1 MRIKD
6 EPRKVLIIRFSALGD
21 VAITIPVIYSVCA
34 AYPHIK
40 FYIVTRQWS
49 SYLFVERP
57 RNLVVLGVDVKNK
70 YKGVKGMLQLAK
82 KLRKD
87 YKIDAVAD
95 LHSVLRSWVI
105 DSFMKS
111 HRVRVARI
119 DNGQKMKKLLTKG
132 KIKRQLT
139 TTHDR
144 YVEVF
149 NKLGLAF
156 KETFEGYTK
165 TETPILPSK
174 SPGETWVAVAPFS
187 LHRSKEYP
195 LKKMEEV
202 IKMLLD
208 YDPNLHIILFGG
220 GSREKN
226 LLKKVTDRYAR
237 TVSVAAIKH
246 GFSDEFAILKQCD
259 VMVSMDSA
267 NMQLASLTRTP
278 VVSVWGGTH
287 RYSGF
292 LGWKQDPN
300 NIVELDYEC
309 RPCSV
314 IGQAQCRYGDYHCLT
329 DIKPETIFNQVV
341 KELEK
346 QKKNG

>member
-1 MRIKD
+1 MRIKE
-6 EPRKVLIIRFSALGD
+6 EPRKVLIIRFTALAD
-21 VAITIPVIYSVCA
+21 VAITIPVVYSVCA

-40 FYIVTRQWS
+40 FYMVTRQWS
-49 SYLFVERP
+49 SYLFIERP
-57 RNLVVLGVDVKNK
+57 RNLVVLGVDVRNK
-70 YKGVKGMLQLAK
+70 YKGVKGMLKLAK

-95 LHSVLRSWVI
+95 LHSVIRSWVI

-111 HRVRVARI
+111 HGVRLARI
-119 DNGQKMKKLLTKG
+119 DKGHKMKKLLTKG

-149 NKLGLAF
+149 NKIGLAF
-156 KETFEGYTK
+156 KETFEGYQK
-165 TETPILPSK
+165 VETQIIPPK
-174 SPGETWVAVAPFS
+174 PDNETWVAVAPFS
-187 LHRSKEYP
+187 QHRSKEYP
-195 LKKMEEV
+195 LEKMEEV
-202 IKMLLD
+202 IKLLLNH
-208 YDPNLHIILFGG
+208 DPNLRIILFGG
-220 GSREKN
+220 GSKEKA
-226 LLKKVTDRYAR
+226 LLHKVTMKYER
-237 TVSVAAIKH
+237 TFSVAEAKH
-246 GFSDEFAILKQCD
+246 GFTDEFAVLRQCN

-267 NMQLASLTRTP
+267 NMHLASLTRTP

-292 LGWKQDPN
+292 LGWKQNPN

-314 IGQAQCRYGDYHCLT
+314 FGQAQCRYGDYHCLT
-329 DIKPETIFNQVV
+329 DIKPETIFNQVLKV
-341 KELEK
+341 LEK
-346 QKKNG
+346 QKKHD

>member
-1 MRIKD
+1 MRIKE
-6 EPRKVLIIRFSALGD
+6 EPRKVLIIRFTALAD
-21 VAITIPVIYSVCA
+21 VAITIPVVYSVCA

-40 FYIVTRQWS
+40 FYMVTRQWS

-57 RNLVVLGVDVKNK
+57 RNLVVLGVDVRNK
-70 YKGVKGMLQLAK
+70 YKGVKGMLKLAK

-95 LHSVLRSWVI
+95 LHSVIRSWVI

-111 HRVRVARI
+111 HGVRLARI
-119 DNGQKMKKLLTKG
+119 DKGHKMKKLLTKG

-149 NKLGLAF
+149 NKIGLAF
-156 KETFEGYTK
+156 KETFEGYQK
-165 TETPILPSK
+165 VETQIIPPK
-174 SPGETWVAVAPFS
+174 PDNETWVAVAPFS
-187 LHRSKEYP
+187 QHRSKEYP
-195 LKKMEEV
+195 LEKMEEV
-202 IKMLLD
+202 IKLLLNRH
-208 YDPNLHIILFGG
+208 PNLRIILFGG
-220 GSREKN
+220 GSKEKA
-226 LLKKVTDRYAR
+226 LLHKVTMKYER
-237 TVSVAAIKH
+237 TFSVAEAKH
-246 GFSDEFAILKQCD
+246 GFTDEFAVLRQCN

-267 NMQLASLTRTP
+267 NMHLASLTRTP

-292 LGWKQDPN
+292 LGWKQNPN

-314 IGQAQCRYGDYHCLT
+314 FGQAQCRYGDYHCLT
-329 DIKPETIFNQVV
+329 DIKPETIFNQVLKV
-341 KELEK
+341 LEK
-346 QKKNG
+346 QKKHD

>member
-6 EPRKVLIIRFSALGD
+6 EPRKVLIIRFTALGD

-40 FYIVTRQWS
+40 FYMVTRQWS

-70 YKGVKGMLQLAK
+70 YKGMKGMLRLAK

-105 DSFMKS
+105 DSFMKG

-119 DNGQKMKKLLTKG
+119 DKGHKMKNLLTKG

-149 NKLGLAF
+149 NKIGLAF
-156 KETFEGYTK
+156 KETFEGFTK
-165 TETPILPSK
+165 VETQIIPPK
-174 SPGETWVAVAPFS
+174 PENETWVAVAPFS
-187 LHRSKEYP
+187 QHRSKEYP
-195 LKKMEEV
+195 LAKMRQV
-202 IKMLLD
+202 IELLLN
-208 YDPNLHIILFGG
+208 YDPNLRIILFGG
-220 GSREKN
+220 GSKEKN
-226 LLKKVTDRYAR
+226 LLHKVTMKYER
-237 TVSVAAIKH
+237 TFSVAGVKH
-246 GFSDEFAILKQCD
+246 GFTDEFAVLRQCD

-267 NMQLASLTRTP
+267 NMHLASLTRTP

-292 LGWKQDPN
+292 FGWKQDPN

-314 IGQAQCRYGDYHCLT
+314 FGQAQCRYGDYHCLT

-341 KELEK
+341 KVLEK
-346 QKKNG
+346 QKKNE